1 MRERLNLLN
10 KLYNQVKNNFLLF
23 TIFGLSYLLVEI
35 LWRGYTHWTMFFVGG
50 ICGFLIGLINERN
63 KKMSLIKQCF
73 ISTIIVTVIEFISGC
88 IINLWL
94 GWGVWDY
101 SMLPFNILG
110 QVCLP
115 YSLLWFILA
124 IIVIKFD
131 DWIREKINKRG
142 D

>member
-1 MRERLNLLN
+1 MLN

-23 TIFGLSYLLVEI
+23 TIFGLSYLLIEI

-50 ICGFLIGLINERN
+50 ICGFLIGLINEKN
-63 KKMSLIKQCF
+63 KKMPLIKQCF
-73 ISTIIVTVIEFISGC
+73 ISTVIVTVIEFISGC

-94 GWGVWDY
+94 GWGVWNY

-110 QVCLP
+110 QVCLL
-115 YSLLWFILA
+115 YSLLWFVLA